1 MKIQKTKPIHR
12 IIVTIPIYIAILYRS
27 YNFQIN
33 ADSIIYTLIYL
44 SMIFIDMYVYNKKR
58 KIKEN

>member
-1 MKIQKTKPIHR
+1 MKLKKTKPIHR
-12 IIVTIPIYIAILYRS
+12 IILTIPIYIAIIYRS

-44 SMIFIDMYVYNKKR
+44 SMISIDLYLYNKKN
-58 KIKEN
+58 KQKDK

>member
-12 IIVTIPIYIAILYRS
+12 IIATIPIYITILYKS

-44 SMIFIDMYVYNKKR
+44 SMILVDVYVYSK
-58 KIKEN
+58 KIKFKGN